1 MSTLSAFTSQLQNL
15 ISNLCELYPSDPD
28 LEFTKTSIGMLKR
41 NNPRKLQQLFSTYVS
56 SYENEILNKKESFF
70 IEKDFVKDDLE
81 LSESN
86 EVDYAQSIMMNL
98 KKYWGSMD
106 TESKDNVWKYLQVLV
121 ILNKKCSE

>member
-70 IEKDFVKDDLE
+70 IEK
-81 LSESN
+81 
-86 EVDYAQSIMMNL
+86 
-98 KKYWGSMD
+98 
-106 TESKDNVWKYLQVLV
+106 
-121 ILNKKCSE
+121 